1 MDPQLAQA
9 FAAFLAGAAGTQQP
23 QPSWLQQL
31 AAAAA
36 AGSQPSSASS
46 ASSFGYPG
54 TGLFASQSA
63 TDAAQMYAYM
73 MQLAEQAKLL
83 ASAEA
88 QSASPMP
95 SPRSED
101 ELRNKVREVLR
112 SELAQ
117 GNVKAPPMKQT
128 PDPKPCD
135 PQDVPKEVPKE
146 ADPEQAL
153 DKARREYEDE
163 RQKEGHEVDK
173 KAIRF
178 AKDFYDRDP
187 EKFRARSVEDAK
199 KAAPKTRPLRSVG
212 GYRVPGGV
220 LEVFARFRPAPPHE
234 EENADKPEKSAP
246 EPAVKK
252 DTQKE
257 KPTVVDLVQENRERL
272 VGRKKP
278 REPPYPP
285 KGMEK
290 KTEKKDGPYPNINP
304 PPPAVDIMKDGKRT
318 LDCMPAL
325 NNLPCFMLDRLACK

>member
-1 MDPQLAQA
+1 PWLEPYVFVRERDVMDPQVVQA
-9 FAAFLAGAAGTQQP
+9 FAALLAGAGATQQP

-36 AGSQPSSASS
+36 AGTQTSSASS

-63 TDAAQMYAYM
+63 TDAAQMYGYM
-73 MQLAEQAKLL
+73 MQLAEQAKLV

-88 QSASPMP
+88 QSASPVP
-95 SPRSED
+95 SPRSEE

-112 SELAQ
+112 SELAP
-117 GNVKAPPMKQT
+117 GNVKAPPLKQT
-128 PDPKPCD
+128 QDPKASD
-135 PQDVPKEVPKE
+135 PQDAPAE

-153 DKARREYEDE
+153 DQARREYEAE

-178 AKDFYDRDP
+178 AKDFYDR
-187 EKFRARSVEDAK
+187 
-199 KAAPKTRPLRSVG
+199 G
-212 GYRVPGGV
+212 I
-220 LEVFARFRPAPPHE
+220 LEVFARFKPAPPE
-234 EENADKPEKSAP
+234 EEQKPDKPDKPVA

-252 DTQKE
+252 NAPKE
-257 KPTVVDLVQENRERL
+257 KPTVVDLVQDNRERL
-272 VGRKKP
+272 VGKKKP

-290 KTEKKDGPYPNINP
+290 KSDKKEGPYPNINP

-318 LDCMPAL
+318 LRCIRAVHS
-325 NNLPCFMLDRLACK
+325 LPCFMFDL